1 MTTPRS
7 FRRQLTNRTFAVAA
21 LAAPLIALYSPL
33 SMLPAAAATA
43 HPKPLAIATAHPK
56 PSATATA
63 HPGTSAT
70 ASPGPG
76 PSATVS
82 AKPPAVA
89 GTSPHRL
96 QLSIGV
102 TDSRQ
107 RVQTGD
113 LLTYAVKVDNIGK
126 RNAPRLSIVQT
137 LPAGLKLIS
146 ASRHPAVHAGQ
157 LTWRLSLAAGHTS
170 KFRVV
175 GKVGKTP
182 QQLLRLATIA
192 CATTGSSPRPIVC
205 AAHSDELP
213 AGAVAAAQASQ
224 AVAATKSAGPAAG
237 FLRPA
242 GAALVL
248 VTAAGGGYLLFRRR
262 QAGRRQPGR
271 RAS

>member
-1 MTTPRS
+1 MTMNRS
-7 FRRQLTNRTFAVAA
+7 FRRQLTSRMFTAAA
-21 LAAPLIALYSPL
+21 LTAPLISLFSPL
-33 SMLPAAAATA
+33 SALPASAATT
-43 HPKPLAIATAHPK
+43 HPKPLALATAHPK
-56 PSATATA
+56 PSV
-63 HPGTSAT
+63 
-70 ASPGPG
+70 
-76 PSATVS
+76 TVS
-82 AKPPAVA
+82 ATPPAVA
-89 GTSPHRL
+89 VGTTRHAL

-107 RVQTGD
+107 RVQAGD

-126 RNAPRLSIVQT
+126 RNATRLSIVQT

-182 QQLLRLATIA
+182 KQLLRLATIA
-192 CATTGSSPRPIVC
+192 CATAGGSHRPIVC
-205 AAHSDELP
+205 AAHSDQLP
-213 AGAVAAAQASQ
+213 AGAVAVAQASQ
-224 AVAATKSAGPAAG
+224 AAAAARSG
-237 FLRPA
+237 GDTDGILRPA

-248 VTAAGGGYLLFRRR
+248 VIAAGGGYLLFRRR
-262 QAGRRQPGR
+262 RQDGHHHPGR

>member
-1 MTTPRS
+1 MATNHS

-33 SMLPAAAATA
+33 SMPPAAAATA
-43 HPKPLAIATAHPK
+43 HPKPMAIITA
-56 PSATATA
+56 S
-63 HPGTSAT
+63 PGQSAT
-70 ASPGPG
+70 ASPG

-89 GTSPHRL
+89 GTAPHRL

-107 RVQTGD
+107 RVQAGD
-113 LLTYAVKVDNIGK
+113 LVTYAVKVDNIGK
-126 RNAPRLSIVQT
+126 RNAPRLRIVQT

-146 ASRHPAVHAGQ
+146 ASRHPAMHAGQ

-192 CATTGSSPRPIVC
+192 CATTGGSTRPIVC

-213 AGAVAAAQASQ
+213 AGAVAAAHASQ
-224 AVAATKSAGPAAG
+224 AAGAKSAGPAAG
-237 FLRPA
+237 YLRPA
-242 GAALVL
+242 GAVLVL
-248 VTAAGGGYLLFRRR
+248 AIVAGGGFLLIRRR
-262 QAGRRQPGR
+262 RTAHHRPGR

>member
-1 MTTPRS
+1 MATNRS
-7 FRRQLTNRTFAVAA
+7 FRRQLTNRTLAVAV
-21 LAAPLIALYSPL
+21 LAAPLIALYPL
-33 SMLPAAAATA
+33 SALPVSAATA
-43 HPKPLAIATAHPK
+43 HPKPQAIATAHPK
-56 PSATATA
+56 PSGPAT
-63 HPGTSAT
+63 
-70 ASPGPG
+70 PGPG

-89 GTSPHRL
+89 GTATHKV

-107 RVQTGD
+107 RVQAGD
-113 LLTYAVKVDNIGK
+113 LVTYAVKVDNIGK
-126 RNAPRLSIVQT
+126 KNAPRLSIVQT

-192 CATTGSSPRPIVC
+192 CATTGTSPRPIVC

-213 AGAVAAAQASQ
+213 AGAVAVAQASQ
-224 AVAATKSAGPAAG
+224 AAVAAKSGGGADGY
-237 FLRPA
+237 LRPA
-242 GAALVL
+242 GAVLVL
-248 VTAAGGGYLLFRRR
+248 VIAAGGGLLLFRRR

>member
-1 MTTPRS
+1 MATNHS
-7 FRRQLTNRTFAVAA
+7 FRRQLTKRTFAVAA
-21 LAAPLIALYSPL
+21 LGAPLIALYSPL

-43 HPKPLAIATAHPK
+43 HPKPLAIASPN

-63 HPGTSAT
+63 HPKPSGTAT
-70 ASPGPG
+70 PGPG

-89 GTSPHRL
+89 GTAAHKV
-96 QLSIGV
+96 QLSIAV

-107 RVQTGD
+107 RVQAGD
-113 LLTYAVKVDNIGK
+113 LVTYAVKVDNIGK
-126 RNAPRLSIVQT
+126 RNARRLSIVQT

-175 GKVGKTP
+175 GRVGQTP

-192 CATTGSSPRPIVC
+192 CATTGASARPIVC

-213 AGAVAAAQASQ
+213 AGAVAVAQASQ
-224 AVAATKSAGPAAG
+224 AAAAAKSGGGADG

-248 VTAAGGGYLLFRRR
+248 VVAAGGGFLLFRRR
-262 QAGRRQPGR
+262 RQTGRRQPGR